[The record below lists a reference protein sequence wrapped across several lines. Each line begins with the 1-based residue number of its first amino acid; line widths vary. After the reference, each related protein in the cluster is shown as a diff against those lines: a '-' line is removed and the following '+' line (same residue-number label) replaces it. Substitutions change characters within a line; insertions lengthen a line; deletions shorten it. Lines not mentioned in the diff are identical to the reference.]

1 MSKISLKRDEIVK
14 YIQNNKPEMMDK
26 IDFIVRMYI
35 KLEEDMDD
43 KNSVNKSIP
52 KYKKTEKEKD
62 KD

>member
-35 KLEEDMDD
+35 KLEKDMDD

>member
-1 MSKISLKRDEIVK
+1 MSQILLKREGIVK
-14 YIQNNKPEMMDK
+14 YIQKNNPEMMDK

-35 KLEEDMDD
+35 QLEKDMED

-62 KD
+62 

>member
-1 MSKISLKRDEIVK
+1 MSQILLKRDGIVK
-14 YIQNNKPEMMDK
+14 YIQKNNPEMMDK
-26 IDFIVRMYI
+26 LDFIVRMYI
-35 KLEEDMDD
+35 QLEKDMDD

>member
-1 MSKISLKRDEIVK
+1 MSQILLKREEIVK
-14 YIQNNKPEMMDK
+14 YTQKNNPEMMDK

-35 KLEEDMDD
+35 QLEKDMDD

-52 KYKKTEKEKD
+52 NYKKTEKEKD